1 MLAARLGFF
10 NIVKFGTHANG
21 LSIGSYSCIF
31 TYTKKDNIKSDGNNK
46 LMRKIIFSR
55 VNNIG
60 YEAYINERKICQAMR
75 HMKLRLKNTFSQ
87 YLYLFIIIETF
98 SQYLGKHIQW
108 KIQVNECK
116 FSESYE
122 TIQ

>member
-10 NIVKFGTHANG
+10 KIVKFGTHANG

-60 YEAYINERKICQAMR
+60 YEAYINERKIC
-75 HMKLRLKNTFSQ
+75 
-87 YLYLFIIIETF
+87 
-98 SQYLGKHIQW
+98 
-108 KIQVNECK
+108 
-116 FSESYE
+116 
-122 TIQ
+122 